1 MGRICGIS
9 VGLLPCVIEMC
20 ESCSLSGVAIIIIIV
35 FLTTAEHSGA
45 LTRTMAKSRDSG
57 TELLGSTLAASYQ
70 LGEGGIGLSPLPG
83 IAQAVNGGL
92 D

>member
-1 MGRICGIS
+1 
-9 VGLLPCVIEMC
+9 MC
-20 ESCSLSGVAIIIIIV
+20 ESCYLSGVAIIIIVV
-35 FLTTAEHSGA
+35 FLTTAEQSGA

-70 LGEGGIGLSPLPG
+70 RGEGSIGLSPLPG
-83 IAQAVNGGL
+83 VAQAVNGGL